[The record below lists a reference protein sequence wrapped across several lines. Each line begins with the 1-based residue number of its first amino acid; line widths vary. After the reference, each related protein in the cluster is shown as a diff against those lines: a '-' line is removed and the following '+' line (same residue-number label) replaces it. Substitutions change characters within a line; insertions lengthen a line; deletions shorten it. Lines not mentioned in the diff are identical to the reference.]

1 MKRLP
6 TILATALI
14 LTAACTEE
22 HSGSNADHVIGITP
36 ENGIYYLSDTFT
48 EYETIFLED
57 ALVSNI
63 KDVILT
69 EDGLI
74 IQARTD
80 NDIAVSLFSRNGE
93 FISPVVRIGRGPGE
107 LTNVDAMAYNP
118 YTNTLDVLG
127 EIGTKIIKYDC
138 GSFEPVSTIS
148 LRDSEIISARDFC
161 PIDEDRY
168 IFYKDY
174 SLLDEQEYFLYVH
187 NCTTNETEGRFL
199 PMDKQLA
206 EVLSF
211 GQTNNLYSKDG
222 AIYFYA
228 AFQNRIYEYSDGT
241 LSPFIDFAENKFSFP
256 DKLLKDH
263 SYKNLSDF
271 VNTCKTSP
279 YIWAHINVF
288 AYRNY
293 IFSTYMYQDK
303 VHDNIMNL
311 ETDSSDSYTELRD
324 DLIWDIKT
332 SQLRSIFYLV
342 STTDSN
348 AIYTV
353 EPLQLKELIEQQAHT
368 GEDKAIKTNR
378 EKVLALPD
386 DANPIILLLK

>member
-36 ENGIYYLSDTFT
+36 ENGIYNLSDTFT

-80 NDIAVSLFSRNGE
+80 KDIAVSLFSRNGE

-161 PIDEDRY
+161 PIDKDRY

-199 PMDKQLA
+199 PMDKQPDL
-206 EVLSF
+206 
-211 GQTNNLYSKDG
+211 
-222 AIYFYA
+222 
-228 AFQNRIYEYSDGT
+228 RI
-241 LSPFIDFAENKFSFP
+241 LRWNFILFHRFCRKQ
-256 DKLLKDH
+256 
-263 SYKNLSDF
+263 
-271 VNTCKTSP
+271 V
-279 YIWAHINVF
+279 
-288 AYRNY
+288 
-293 IFSTYMYQDK
+293 
-303 VHDNIMNL
+303 
-311 ETDSSDSYTELRD
+311 
-324 DLIWDIKT
+324 
-332 SQLRSIFYLV
+332 QLPRQI
-342 STTDSN
+342 
-348 AIYTV
+348 A
-353 EPLQLKELIEQQAHT
+353 
-368 GEDKAIKTNR
+368 
-378 EKVLALPD
+378 
-386 DANPIILLLK
+386 